1 MPSAP
6 RAFGECKDVV
16 EGVGELVP
24 ELRRGVFLLFA
35 GVPARRA
42 NRRQAMVVSA
52 HDGLTLAWRDAALTR
67 CASRQNFHGLVPLSR
82 GEMEFLSHLIK
93 GLRDLPALIQW
104 AGYVG
109 LTAIIFVETGLFF
122 GFFLPGDSLLV
133 TAGLLASQ
141 GFGLDVYMLGVLLNI
156 AAIVGDNTNYWIGR
170 YMGPR
175 VFTREDSLFFRRRHV
190 ERAHDFYE
198 RNGAKTI
205 VLARFMPIIR
215 TFAPLVA
222 GVARMSYRTFLTY
235 SVLGGTAWIWSM
247 LFVGYFLGRY
257 IPGIDKHIEKVIIVV
272 IFLSIL
278 PGIIG
283 WIRERRAG
291 KTVPG

>member
-1 MPSAP
+1 M
-6 RAFGECKDVV
+6 D
-16 EGVGELVP
+16 
-24 ELRRGVFLLFA
+24 LL
-35 GVPARRA
+35 
-42 NRRQAMVVSA
+42 S
-52 HDGLTLAWRDAALTR
+52 D
-67 CASRQNFHGLVPLSR
+67 
-82 GEMEFLSHLIK
+82 LIHR
-93 GLRDLPALIQW
+93 LRDLPALIQW

-133 TAGLLASQ
+133 TAGLLSSQ
-141 GFGLDVYMLGVLLNI
+141 GFSLDVYLLGLLLNI
-156 AAIVGDNTNYWIGR
+156 AAILGDNTNYWIGR

-175 VFTREDSLFFRRRHV
+175 VFTREESLFFRRRHV
-190 ERAHDFYE
+190 ERAHEFYE
-198 RNGAKTI
+198 RHGAKTV

-222 GVARMSYRTFLTY
+222 GVGRMSYRTFLTY

-257 IPGIDKHIEKVIIVV
+257 VPGIDKHIEKVIILV

-283 WIRERRAG
+283 WFRERRAG
-291 KTVPG
+291 KPGTGNSEPGPEPL